1 MLTIREKA
9 VLNLL
14 AQGYTNLEIAQM
26 LNISTRTAKAHV
38 ASILKKFN
46 VKNRLLA
53 VVAAKNYNN
62 LED

>member
-1 MLTIREKA
+1 MLTIREKE

-14 AQGYTNLEIAQM
+14 AQGYTNIEIAQN
-26 LNISTRTAKAHV
+26 LNISMHTAKAHV

-53 VVAAKNYNN
+53 VVAAKNCNN

>member
-1 MLTIREKA
+1 MLTIREKE

-14 AQGYTNLEIAQM
+14 AQGYTNIEIAQN
-26 LNISTRTAKAHV
+26 LNISMHTAKAHV

-53 VVAAKNYNN
+53 VVVAKNCNN

>member
-1 MLTIREKA
+1 MLTIREKE

-26 LNISTRTAKAHV
+26 LNISAHTAKAHV

-53 VVAAKNYNN
+53 VVTAKNYNN